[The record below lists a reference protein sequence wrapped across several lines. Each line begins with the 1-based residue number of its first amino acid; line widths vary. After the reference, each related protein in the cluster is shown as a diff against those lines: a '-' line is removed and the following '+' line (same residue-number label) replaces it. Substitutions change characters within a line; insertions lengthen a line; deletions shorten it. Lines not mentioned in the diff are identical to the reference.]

1 MITGRYFELNMQ
13 RFYHVRDIVY
23 NVFSKIVPSMQCTV
37 HSDVQIFFNMTV
49 FTMNLNMLALYV
61 SRLELYPN
69 REMFLMGDYD
79 I

>member
-1 MITGRYFELNMQ
+1 MHY
-13 RFYHVRDIVY
+13 
-23 NVFSKIVPSMQCTV
+23 TV
-37 HSDVQIFFNMTV
+37 HYDVQIFFNMTV
-49 FTMNLNMLALYV
+49 FTMNLNMLALNV